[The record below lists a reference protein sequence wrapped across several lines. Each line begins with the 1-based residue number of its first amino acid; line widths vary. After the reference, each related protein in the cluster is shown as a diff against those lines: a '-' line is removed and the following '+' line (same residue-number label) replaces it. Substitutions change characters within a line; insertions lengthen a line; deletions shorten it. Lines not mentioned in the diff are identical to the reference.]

1 MPMSVR
7 TLVLVILS
15 LAFGHAVAIHL
26 PGGSITWRCIGS
38 NFHEVELHVWRECSG
53 NAMSPQNIRFSNDC
67 GVEFT
72 MSGLEP
78 VEVLNVSQV
87 CSSQAA
93 STNCAGGGVAGIERY
108 TYRTTVFLSPC
119 NSWTASWEICCRSNA
134 LNIEPSQGLYVYAR
148 LNNTVVNCD
157 ASPAFAHQ
165 AVPLACVGQPFNYDP
180 GATDADG
187 HHLRFRLV
195 DALLYNPEVASVAY
209 TDGFSG
215 AQPYTGVSID
225 SLTGRI
231 SFTPN
236 VQGYVVVSMRVDEYN
251 AQGIRFGEVVR
262 DFPIIVQPCSNNV
275 PTAEA
280 GAFQNVEGATVNGPY
295 SLTLCAGSTLC
306 TTLSFTDPDPGSVLS
321 QINTI
326 PAALPGVELDTLAGD
341 PLSLS
346 LCWSAPLEGDTLR
359 RFTVLVLD
367 DACPFRGLQTYS
379 YVIKVVHPPDAGE
392 DGQARYCDLS
402 APFLLVDSLGGSP
415 APLGIW
421 TGPTGVTSGIF
432 FPGMDPPG
440 IYAYSVGSAPG
451 CSDTASVMVEP
462 LPDTDP
468 QCILLGAGSLEMPS
482 ISLHPN
488 PTRGPITIVAQG
500 IDHVDLFDLHGRR
513 VRSVPGTGQ
522 HTLALDLSPEAM
534 HGTLVMAIH
543 LRNGAVVRQ
552 RATLLP

>member
-1 MPMSVR
+1 M
-7 TLVLVILS
+7 
-15 LAFGHAVAIHL
+15 
-26 PGGSITWRCIGS
+26 
-38 NFHEVELHVWRECSG
+38 
-53 NAMSPQNIRFSNDC
+53 
-67 GVEFT
+67 
-72 MSGLEP
+72 
-78 VEVLNVSQV
+78 
-87 CSSQAA
+87 
-93 STNCAGGGVAGIERY
+93 
-108 TYRTTVFLSPC
+108 
-119 NSWTASWEICCRSNA
+119 
-134 LNIEPSQGLYVYAR
+134 YAR

-157 ASPAFAHQ
+157 ASPTFAHQ

-236 VQGYVVVSMRVDEYN
+236 VQGYVVVSMLVDEYN
-251 AQGIRFGEVVR
+251 AQGIRFGEVIR

-275 PTAEA
+275 PAVEA

-326 PAALPGVELDTLAGD
+326 AAALPGVELDTLAGD

-451 CSDTASVMVEP
+451 CSDTASVLVEP